1 MVFPEDCSTKVC
13 QEYLPLA
20 GETKERYCRSL
31 DRWIFVIDKINHRHH
46 RIYHKKEKICCRRR
60 KRLARHGSH
69 TQSWPAGSRPR
80 PLGEVKIIIH
90 KMVVAVV
97 LVIKMVVI
105 MVTLGENINI
115 MPLAIWSQISCSFS
129 QNNFNFVSGASCCCA
144 RRSRNR
150 PHSLVARVSFCQ
162 KKASGWKLTLKMQG
176 AADAREYWGLARLPQ
191 ESDAAQDG
199 GGGRGCFPHEGS

>member
-1 MVFPEDCSTKVC
+1 MVFPEHCSTKVC

-20 GETKERYCRSL
+20 GENKERYCRSL
-31 DRWIFVIDKINHRHH
+31 DRWIFVIDQINHRHH

-90 KMVVAVV
+90 KMVVTVV

-150 PHSLVARVSFCQ
+150 PHSLVARVSFC
-162 KKASGWKLTLKMQG
+162 KKKPLV
-176 AADAREYWGLARLPQ
+176 
-191 ESDAAQDG
+191 
-199 GGGRGCFPHEGS
+199 